1 MLPTPDKRCQHSNQN
16 AHKGDPMSSI
26 PSGGMS
32 SGAQAQLDQI
42 NANKEKKVVEEAA
55 KTAEQELTTAKAGR
69 VKSLRFA

>member
-1 MLPTPDKRCQHSNQN
+1 
-16 AHKGDPMSSI
+16 MSSI
-26 PSGGMS
+26 PSLGAGMS

>member
-1 MLPTPDKRCQHSNQN
+1 
-16 AHKGDPMSSI
+16 MSSI

>member
-1 MLPTPDKRCQHSNQN
+1 
-16 AHKGDPMSSI
+16 MSSI
-26 PSGGMS
+26 PSS
-32 SGAQAQLDQI
+32 SGVTSAAAQAQLDQI

>member
-1 MLPTPDKRCQHSNQN
+1 
-16 AHKGDPMSSI
+16 MSSI
-26 PSGGMS
+26 PSGGGMS

-42 NANKEKKVVEEAA
+42 NANKEKKVVEEAQ